1 MPGFPRLG
9 SEPESRDGTPGPESD
24 RGRGGYQRART
35 EPPQSMEDMMAGM
48 MRGRSISQSGG
59 GMPDIGPSPPTG
71 DEGMDQLQALH
82 QMFGGG
88 GGAAAG
94 PPRVPPTRLQK
105 MMPLI
110 HLVAMWGLL
119 AYFVFWKTTAG
130 TAGLGVDSTSA
141 SASVLWEKWAEL
153 GKKRD
158 PVRGLGNVA
167 AEVFGIEPVVS
178 RVFSAES
185 RGEQKIRMR
194 ADFLNV

>member
-1 MPGFPRLG
+1 
-9 SEPESRDGTPGPESD
+9 
-24 RGRGGYQRART
+24 
-35 EPPQSMEDMMAGM
+35 MAGM